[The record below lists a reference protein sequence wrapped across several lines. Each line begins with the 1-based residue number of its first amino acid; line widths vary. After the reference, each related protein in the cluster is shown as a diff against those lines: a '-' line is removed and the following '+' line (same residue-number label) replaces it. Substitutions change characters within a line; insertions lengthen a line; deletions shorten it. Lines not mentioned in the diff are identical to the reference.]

1 MEYRKPIKEDAKN
14 MLEYLKQVGGE
25 SDNLTFGKEGLPF
38 TVEQEEEYLDKLT
51 SPCIV
56 AIDDEGRIVGDG
68 SLELGVRRISHSAEL
83 GISVIKEYWGK
94 GVGSTIM
101 KSLIQEAKDRG
112 ITKINLKVRA
122 DNERAK
128 ALYKKFGFVKEGYST
143 RMLKIGDE
151 YFDGEYWGLML

>member
-14 MLEYLKQVGGE
+14 MLEYLKQVGSE

-101 KSLIQEAKDRG
+101 ELLIKEAKDRG
-112 ITKINLKVRA
+112 VTKINLKVRA
-122 DNERAK
+122 DNQRAK
-128 ALYKKFGFVKEGYST
+128 GLYKKFGFVKEGYTT
-143 RMLKIGDE
+143 RMLNIGDE
-151 YFDGEYWGLML
+151 YFDGEFCGLML